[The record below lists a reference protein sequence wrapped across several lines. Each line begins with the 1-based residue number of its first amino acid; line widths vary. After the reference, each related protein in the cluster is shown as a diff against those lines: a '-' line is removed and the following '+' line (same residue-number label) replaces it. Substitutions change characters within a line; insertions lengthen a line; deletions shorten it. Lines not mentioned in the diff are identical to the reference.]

1 MRTHFNNTQLNPKQV
16 LVVDDDCQMADFVAD
31 ILRFSSNWV
40 VHSATDPKEAY
51 TLATEG
57 AYDLLVADY
66 NMPEWKGDA
75 LFEYVTSFRGSV
87 KGAKR
92 PLKLLVISGVPGAEK
107 RFQSLKDVRFLAK
120 PFVFDQLKEKVDELL
135 AD

>member
-1 MRTHFNNTQLNPKQV
+1 MRTHFNNTQLNQKHV

-31 ILRFSSNWV
+31 ILRFSSNWI

-57 AYDLLVADY
+57 GYDLMVADY

-75 LFEYVTSFRGSV
+75 LYDYVSSFRGMV
-87 KGAKR
+87 KDTKR
-92 PLKLLVISGVPGAEK
+92 PLRLLVISGVPDAEK
-107 RFQSLKDVRFLAK
+107 KFQSLKGVRFLAK